1 MFFLRTQSRNSLLFI
16 FACSFGIPLLLAII
30 HILFTKSIFYS
41 VAGLTLFLLGLLLW
55 LRNKNI
61 ARNRAR
67 LALRN
72 QEEGIP
78 SNQITVNRNHSPYVN
93 TEGGNYNREIGRDYI
108 QGNSIKGDLV
118 TKNITIEGQKV
129 EVSSDYSQT
138 LGDFKEILDDMILK
152 SSNPVEAISQFAR
165 ELAEE
170 LRKQPEIKVYL
181 DAKQSSNEQEVVN
194 KFIIDLLTKS
204 YDQISQINQIIQTSQ
219 ITRTNQIQRINNPSN
234 VEYIEYYTHN
244 NELDRDTIEY
254 KEYMI
259 NLAKDHEN
267 MWHFRIQREDDSFL
281 DLGKQR
287 RFSSKDN
294 AIGTAKKK
302 VEQDR
307 IARWKIDG
315 NTSE

>member
-1 MFFLRTQSRNSLLFI
+1 MFFLRTQSRDSLLFI

-41 VAGLTLFLLGLLLW
+41 VVGLTLLLLGFLLR
-55 LRNKNI
+55 LRNK
-61 ARNRAR
+61 NRAR
-67 LALRN
+67 LALIN
-72 QEEGIP
+72 QVEVIP
-78 SNQITVNRNHSPYVN
+78 SNQITVNTNDTSYVD
-93 TEGGNYNREIGRDYI
+93 TRGGNYNRKIGRDYI

-204 YDQISQINQIIQTSQ
+204 YDQISQINQIMQTSQ
-219 ITRTNQIQRINNPSN
+219 IIRTNQIQRINNPSN
-234 VEYIEYYTHN
+234 LEYIEYYTPN

-254 KEYMI
+254 NEYTI

-281 DLGKQR
+281 NLGKQR

-302 VEQDR
+302 VQKDR
-307 IARWKIDG
+307 IARWKING
-315 NTSE
+315 NTFE